1 MALRALALLA
11 FFLLLPAGLSAQ
23 PQFHSRRLSVVDGL
37 AGNTV
42 KAMVQDRDGYIWMGG
57 TGGLS
62 RYDGYAFADFTRT
75 GIDPNAGTSRHIGLL
90 DYDARNH
97 LLWVTSSTYTHS
109 LLDLVTGRYVDYTG
123 RGDAG
128 RSFRKYYFANP
139 DMWLY
144 TEGFGIRHVGCHDRR
159 FTVTDYRAIR
169 DVAYVAGDAD
179 GNIWSFGGSRVQRI
193 DAGGRSVVR
202 NLRSP
207 VADMRVRGR
216 QIVVLTADGRVRLFS
231 TAFRLLGQWM
241 AAWPGGRV
249 PRITY
254 SLIWQNRYLACMPD
268 GVVQVDLRTGKSSR
282 PADLQLREGLGQ
294 GSLPGWQFVANK
306 YQGTLY
312 LFPDHGAM
320 RRLDLFPGLG
330 ANAEKGRIFNVQAG
344 GDGML
349 YVAGY
354 GGGFFVVDLKTGHVA
369 RYTSRDAHPL
379 FWSDEIYTLM
389 RDRSGCVWLGTAV
402 AGVACLIPDHGPKA
416 DYVVPDPAG
425 GNPRANYVRA
435 VFPMKAGGVELYTMD
450 NRRYVLDTRTL
461 RMSPLPSPSANVYA
475 RFTDVYGREWVG
487 TRGNGLFVGADH
499 YSASDAV
506 RHIPVDDV
514 FDIVADARGRVWV
527 ATWRG
532 GLLWAQNARSGVLK
546 FHQLLTAS
554 FNQSRIH
561 DLELMPDG
569 RLFVATYDGLYS
581 IDTRQKTISAKQ
593 VRAYNLDNGQL
604 PGNEIYCLHAA
615 RNGHLWVGCLGW
627 GVLDCSFSPDYA
639 RLHDRAVTRDN
650 GLATNNVTSMVEDRQ
665 GRLWLG
671 TEEGLSVVDGHHYAQ
686 SFQLS
691 PSLPGNVYSENCGLL
706 LPDGRLLFGT
716 RHGVVVVSGGAGIVA
731 GTPWTPLLTDI
742 KVGGVSVLQSDEGA
756 GSLPADGR
764 PTLRLRAG
772 DDNLELSF
780 SNFDYRN
787 ADVTLYQYYLEGAED
802 GWREPANSN
811 CATYNTLSPGTYRF
825 HLRAVNGRRVSRE
838 RVWSI
843 VIPHPWY
850 ASWWAVAVY
859 VLLAGGLGWWA
870 VRRWK
875 VRQRVNRQADLILHE
890 YHPERLREQCVAL
903 LMADGRRTRRLMR
916 HWSPYFHLCRH
927 ASVGELMACA
937 PQEKPA
943 LVVCDAR
950 LLGEERMGAVKEMKA
965 TKVLQHVP
973 VMMLAPRDDEASQLT
988 AYENGVDDYMAASSN
1003 SHLLLARAVQLVT
1016 WGRARA
1022 EASAAGLAQ
1031 AEEAVAQADVAVQPA
1046 VQEERAE
1053 IEGTEFRSV
1062 QDKRFKE
1069 RLDYL
1074 IAQNLS
1080 APNLT
1085 VDFLADKVRMGHTR
1099 FYGRVKEVTGM
1110 PPNRYLMQE
1119 RMRVA
1124 AQMLLEGEAN
1134 ISEVAFSVGF
1144 QDQSY
1149 FSKCFKK
1156 AYGVTPSKYGKKD

>member
-1 MALRALALLA
+1 MSLRPLALLA
-11 FFLLLPAGLSAQ
+11 LFLLLPAGLPAQ
-23 PQFHSRRLSVVDGL
+23 PRFHSRRLSVVDGL

-42 KAMVQDRDGYIWMGG
+42 KAIVQDRDGFIWMGG

-75 GIDPNAGTSRHIGLL
+75 GVDANAGTSRHIGLL

-109 LLDLVTGRYVDYTG
+109 LLDLSTGRYVDYTG
-123 RGDAG
+123 RGDAA

-144 TEGFGIRHVGCHDRR
+144 TEGFGIRHVSCRGRK
-159 FTVTDYRAIR
+159 FSVTDYRALR
-169 DVAYVAGDAD
+169 DVAYVSGDAD

-193 DAGGRSVVR
+193 DARGRSEVR
-202 NLRSP
+202 SLRSP

-216 QIVVLTADGRVRLFS
+216 QIVVLTTDGRVRLFS
-231 TAFRLLGQWM
+231 TSFRLLGLWTV
-241 AAWPGGRV
+241 AWPDRQT
-249 PRITY
+249 PHITY
-254 SLIWQNRYLACMPD
+254 SLIWQNRYLACTPD
-268 GVVQVDLRTGKSSR
+268 GVVQVDLRTGRSSR
-282 PADLQLREGLGQ
+282 PAGFQLREGLGQ

-312 LFPDHGAM
+312 LFPDHGPM

-330 ANAEKGRIFNVQAG
+330 TNAEKGRIFNVQAG
-344 GDGML
+344 DQGTL

-379 FWSDEIYTLM
+379 FWSDEIYTLL

-402 AGVACLIPDHGPKA
+402 AGVACLVPDHGPRA
-416 DYVVPDPAG
+416 TYVVPAPADS
-425 GNPRANYVRA
+425 NPRANYVRA
-435 VFPMKAGGVELYTMD
+435 AFPMKGGGVELYTMD
-450 NRRYVLDTRTL
+450 NRHYALDTGSL
-461 RMSPLPSPSANVYA
+461 LAKPLPSPRANVYA
-475 RFTDVYGREWVG
+475 RFTDAYGREWVG

-499 YSASDAV
+499 YSSADAV

-514 FDIVADARGRVWV
+514 FDMVADARGRVWV

-546 FHQLLTAS
+546 FHRLLTAS
-554 FNQSRIH
+554 FNQSRVH

-569 RLFVATYDGLYS
+569 RLFVATYDGLYAV
-581 IDTRQKTISAKQ
+581 DTRQNSVSAKQ
-593 VRAYNLDNGQL
+593 VRAYNLGNGQL

-627 GVLDCSFSPDYA
+627 GVLDCTFSPDY
-639 RLHDRAVTRDN
+639 RQLHYRAVTRDN

-716 RHGVVVVSGGAGIVA
+716 RQGAVLVSA
-731 GTPWTPLLTDI
+731 GTGAASASDSLRVPLLTDL
-742 KVGGVSVLQSDEGA
+742 KVGGVSVLRSDDGP
-756 GSLPADGR
+756 GGLPPDGR
-764 PTLRLRAG
+764 QALRLRAG

-787 ADVTLYQYYLEGAED
+787 ADATLYQYYLEGAED
-802 GWREPANSN
+802 GWREPANSPR
-811 CATYNTLSPGTYRF
+811 ATYSTLAPGTYRF
-825 HLRAVNGRRVSRE
+825 HLRSVVGQRVSRE

-843 VIPHPWY
+843 VIPRPWY
-850 ASWWAVAVY
+850 ASWWALAAY
-859 VLLAGGLGWWA
+859 ALLLGGLGWWA
-870 VRRWK
+870 LRRWR

-890 YHPERLREQCVAL
+890 YHPERLRGQCVAL
-903 LMADGRRTRRLMR
+903 LVADSRRTRCLAR
-916 HWSPYFHLCRH
+916 HWSRYFRLCRH
-927 ASVGELMACA
+927 ASVGELMASA
-937 PQEKPA
+937 AQEKPA

-950 LLGEERMGAVKEMKA
+950 LLGAEGIGAVKRMKGA
-965 TKVLQHVP
+965 EPFRHVP
-973 VMMLAPRDDEASQLT
+973 VMMLAPKDDEASQLT
-988 AYENGVDDYMAASSN
+988 AYENGVDDYMAAPAN

-1016 WGRARA
+1016 WARA
-1022 EASAAGLAQ
+1022 KAEAAPVEKAQ
-1031 AEEAVAQADVAVQPA
+1031 PGGEEET
-1046 VQEERAE
+1046 VQEEQAE

-1074 IAQNLS
+1074 IAQHLGE
-1080 APNLT
+1080 PNLT

-1099 FYGRVKEVTGM
+1099 FYGRVKDVTGM

-1156 AYGVTPSKYGKKD
+1156 AYGVTPSKYGKKG